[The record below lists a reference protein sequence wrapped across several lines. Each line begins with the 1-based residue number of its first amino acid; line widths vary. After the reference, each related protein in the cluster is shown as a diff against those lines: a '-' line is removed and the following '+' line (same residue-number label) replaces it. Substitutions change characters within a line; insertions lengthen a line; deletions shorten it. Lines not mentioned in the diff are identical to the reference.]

1 MKCHT
6 QLPKVITYRHR
17 KVQSSLLLFV
27 LGGRSTISP
36 MNASTSSSTSASE
49 GVLPHDPFTE
59 STVTEI
65 VSLGFTRAQVLAEL
79 RRLNGD
85 KAQATAAL
93 FAKSLKF

>member
-1 MKCHT
+1 ME
-6 QLPKVITYRHR
+6 V
-17 KVQSSLLLFV
+17 SSL
-27 LGGRSTISP
+27 
-36 MNASTSSSTSASE
+36 STSASE
-49 GVLPHDPFTE
+49 NIVLPDDPFTE
-59 STVTEI
+59 STVTDI